1 MDSPTLTTERL
12 VLRPATQADV
22 PFVLSLF
29 SRSETNRYSSF
40 GDISTAEE
48 AQRLFDAFLKPGSET
63 HFRLVADLRSSG
75 EAVGTLGLYS
85 YSEANRRA
93 ELGYDLLR
101 EHWGRGL
108 TTEAVRELLRYAFEE
123 LGLNRVEA
131 TTDPENAG
139 SVRVLEKTG
148 FTREGLMRQRH
159 HYKGSFHDEA
169 FYGLL
174 ASDWLIKRGRP

>member
-1 MDSPTLTTERL
+1 METPTLTTERL

-29 SRSETNRYSSF
+29 SRSETNRYSSYE
-40 GDISTAEE
+40 DISTAEE

-63 HFRLVADLRSSG
+63 HFRLVADLRGSG

-85 YSEANRRA
+85 YSETNRRA

-101 EHWGRGL
+101 EHRGRGL
-108 TTEAVRELLRYAFEE
+108 MTEAVEEVLRYGFEE

-131 TTDPENAG
+131 TTDPENAA
-139 SVRVLEKTG
+139 SLRVLEKTG
-148 FTREGLMRQRH
+148 FTCEGLRRQRH
-159 HYKGSFHDEA
+159 NYKGGFHDEA
-169 FYGLL
+169 FYGLI
-174 ASDWLIKRGRP
+174 ASDWLGQKR